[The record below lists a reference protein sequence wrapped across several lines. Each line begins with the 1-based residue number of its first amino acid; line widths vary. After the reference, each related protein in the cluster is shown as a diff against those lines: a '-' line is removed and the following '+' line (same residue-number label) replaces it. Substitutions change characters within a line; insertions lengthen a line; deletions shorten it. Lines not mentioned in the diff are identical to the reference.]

1 MFMKTNGFR
10 FVDIINYL
18 DSGTSYEKWV
28 KAYGCW
34 VQKSWLRYEWLDS
47 PEKLNYPGLPDY
59 PAWYSGLK
67 WSYVLSFFEF
77 QECKE
82 VIKEKAMRVFAD
94 WLGYY
99 NNLED
104 LVITPIGRFRSFSS
118 FLLSW

>member
-1 MFMKTNGFR
+1 MFMKTNGIR

-18 DSGTSYEKWV
+18 DSGTSYKKWV

-77 QECKE
+77 QELKE
-82 VIKEKAMRVFAD
+82 VIKEKAMQVFAD
-94 WLGYY
+94 WLRYY

-104 LVITPIGRFRSFSS
+104 LVITPIGRFRSF
-118 FLLSW
+118 